1 MVSCG
6 FLKVLGNF
14 LGSTGFFL
22 GISRVGFRKAL
33 LASGKPTVR
42 YSFDDCVFDTGRREL
57 WRAGTAVPV
66 EPQVFDLLSYLIAH
80 RERVV
85 SKEDLRVGV
94 WQGRI
99 VSESTLSS
107 SINAART
114 AIGDTG
120 EEQRLIRTLPRKGFR
135 FVARVEEEG
144 APEAGV
150 AATASA
156 EPVRAQRDHALAP
169 PGGGSAPAVRRRGL
183 TPVVLTLL
191 LVAAGALVAV
201 AAVLTYQHW
210 GAANPPTAPPSGQR
224 FDAASVPLI
233 DEEMRRSLASY
244 PNRPDAKAIAI
255 TGMGMGVADG
265 QPDAEAARQD
275 ALRRCNARTNRQC
288 RLYAVG
294 MDVVWSKD
302 AIPMPAPEDLRFEP
316 LDAPL
321 VTDEIPLVSRDRQD
335 AIARTHMKAA
345 NHRALAVTKG
355 VAWTQ
360 AARETRAEASRLAL
374 ELCAE
379 FAQRPCVLLSV
390 DGMLTI
396 RIPKSRPILRIFL
409 PSVEAEMPVDDRQR
423 IGRVYQGPEWRALA
437 KGNGSWH
444 AVAAAPSE
452 AAAIDTALNSC
463 SQTDSDC
470 RLYAIGNFRV
480 AER

>member
-1 MVSCG
+1 
-6 FLKVLGNF
+6 
-14 LGSTGFFL
+14 
-22 GISRVGFRKAL
+22 
-33 LASGKPTVR
+33 VR

-57 WRAGTAVPV
+57 WRAGAAVPV
-66 EPQVFDLLSYLIAH
+66 EPQVFDLIAYLIEN

-85 SKEDLRVGV
+85 TKEDLRVGV
-94 WQGRI
+94 WRGRI

-114 AIGDTG
+114 AIGDSG

-135 FVARVEEEG
+135 FVARVQDEG
-144 APEAGV
+144 APAPGTAAGV
-150 AATASA
+150 SA
-156 EPVRAQRDHALAP
+156 EPAPTRRIQVLAP
-169 PGGGSAPAVRRRGL
+169 PAVGAPPARHL
-183 TPVVLTLL
+183 TPVALTLV
-191 LVAAGALVAV
+191 LVSAGALAAV
-201 AAVLTYQHW
+201 AAALTYQNW
-210 GAANPPTAPPSGQR
+210 GAANQSPGASAQR

-233 DEEMRRSLASY
+233 DEEMRRSLVSY

-255 TGMGMGVADG
+255 TGLGMGVADG
-265 QPDAEAARQD
+265 QPDAESARQD
-275 ALRRCNARTNRQC
+275 ALRRCNVRPGREC

-302 AIPMPAPEDLRFEP
+302 AIPMPASEDLRFEP
-316 LDAPL
+316 LDVPL
-321 VTDEIPLVSRDRQD
+321 ATDEIPLVSRDRQD
-335 AIARTHMKAA
+335 TIARTHLKAS

-360 AARETRAEASRLAL
+360 SGRETRAEASRLAL

-390 DGMLTI
+390 DGLLTI
-396 RIPKSRPILRIFL
+396 RIPKARQILRVFL
-409 PSVEAEMPVDDRQR
+409 PSVETDMPVDDRTR
-423 IGRVYQGPEWRALA
+423 IGRIYQGPEWRALA
-437 KGNGSWH
+437 KGKGGSWH

-452 AAAIDTALNSC
+452 TAAVESALKSC
-463 SQTDSDC
+463 SQADSDC